1 MVALFCDTRRMEL
14 DPMYGGIGEL
24 KANIVP
30 VLTSGAFSNVI
41 NTGAEIAGNRAGM
54 RLSILHLHIGGR
66 SYYQQV
72 MAAGS
77 DGTTTKAL
85 VDEIVR
91 SITT

>member
-1 MVALFCDTRRMEL
+1 MVALFCNTRRMEL
-14 DPMYGGIGEL
+14 DPHLGGIGEH

-30 VLTSGAFSNVI
+30 VLTNSQFTNVI
-41 NTGAEIAGNRAGM
+41 NNEGEVAGNRAGM

-77 DGTTTKAL
+77 DGPATQAL
-85 VDEIVR
+85 VDEIVGNI
-91 SITT
+91 SI